1 MPVIAFIL
9 LGSVVLLPVVA
20 LWALRWAA
28 AAGQFRCP
36 DKAALL
42 PFDESE
48 PVGVETDCILGGNR
62 R

>member
-9 LGSVVLLPVVA
+9 LGSVVLLPAAA
-20 LWALRWAA
+20 LLALSWAA
-28 AAGQFRCP
+28 TTGQFRCT

-42 PFDESE
+42 PFDDVE
-48 PVGVETDCILGGNR
+48 PVGFETDRILGGNR